1 MKSGKTGTFL
11 CLIGNILTIFSMII
25 FILYYQFVGNDI
37 RTNIEIIV
45 DAIIVIL
52 NSSIIIIIS
61 ILFLKGKIFKEV
73 AKLYKISIILLSIII
88 LFILCVLFLS
98 TTVCCYIIIM
108 ISPLLSLIGSFINLA
123 SKVEYEN
130 KRDNK

>member
-52 NSSIIIIIS
+52 NIS

-73 AKLYKISIILLSIII
+73 AKLYKVSIILLSTII

-108 ISPLLSLIGSFINLA
+108 IFPLLSLIGSFINLA